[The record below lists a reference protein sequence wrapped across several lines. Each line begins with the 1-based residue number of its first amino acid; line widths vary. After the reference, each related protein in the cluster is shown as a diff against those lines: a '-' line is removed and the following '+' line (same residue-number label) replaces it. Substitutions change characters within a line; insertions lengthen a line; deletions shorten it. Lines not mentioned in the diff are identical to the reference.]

1 MFYEVSGEVFDKLPN
16 AVFGVV
22 AVKGIDNA
30 RPVPELAAL
39 LEKYIAECEAYFVG
53 EKPKNT
59 PDVIPYR
66 EAFRAIGINPNRYAC
81 SIEALMDRIAKG
93 KGFPSISPAV
103 DLGNCISIKYHL
115 PIGAHDIDSFIDGR
129 LSVRAADEND
139 VFVPFGSEEPDNP
152 EPGEI
157 VYASG
162 NEVRTRRW
170 TWRQGNNGMITEETT
185 NLLYPIDGFAD
196 VNMDKVEAAISDFEQ
211 YVKEFFGDDITVVT
225 GIVNAENPRFE
236 F

>member
-22 AVKGIDNA
+22 AVKGINNA
-30 RPVPELAAL
+30 KPVPELAEL
-39 LEKYIAECEAYFVG
+39 LDKYIAECEAYFAG

-115 PIGAHDIDSFIDGR
+115 PIGAHDIDSFIDGG
-129 LSVRAADEND
+129 LSVRVADEND
-139 VFVPFGSEEPDNP
+139 AFVPFGSDEPDNP

-225 GIVNAENPRFE
+225 GIVNAENQSFE

>member
-22 AVKGIDNA
+22 AVKGINNA
-30 RPVPELAAL
+30 KPVPELAEL
-39 LEKYIAECEAYFVG
+39 LDKYIAECEAYFAG

-115 PIGAHDIDSFIDGR
+115 PIGAHDIDSFIDGG
-129 LSVRAADEND
+129 LSVRVAD
-139 VFVPFGSEEPDNP
+139 
-152 EPGEI
+152 EI

-225 GIVNAENPRFE
+225 GIVNAENQSFE

>member
-22 AVKGIDNA
+22 AVKGINNA
-30 RPVPELAAL
+30 KPVPELAEL
-39 LEKYIAECEAYFVG
+39 LDKYIAECEAYFAG

-115 PIGAHDIDSFIDGR
+115 PIGAHDIDSFIDGG
-129 LSVRAADEND
+129 LSVRVADEND
-139 VFVPFGSEEPDNP
+139 VFVPFGSDEPDNP

-211 YVKEFFGDDITVVT
+211 YVKEFFGDDITIVT
-225 GIVNAENPRFE
+225 GIVNAENQSFE

>member
-22 AVKGIDNA
+22 AVKGINNA
-30 RPVPELAAL
+30 KPVPELAEL
-39 LEKYIAECEAYFVG
+39 LDKYIAECEAYFAG

-115 PIGAHDIDSFIDGR
+115 PIGAHDIDSFIDGG
-129 LSVRAADEND
+129 LSVRVADEND
-139 VFVPFGSEEPDNP
+139 VFVPFGSDEPDNP

-225 GIVNAENPRFE
+225 GIVNAENQSFE

>member
-30 RPVPELAAL
+30 RPVPELAEL
-39 LEKYIAECEAYFVG
+39 LEKYIAECEAYFAG

-211 YVKEFFGDDITVVT
+211 YVKEFFGEDITIIT

>member
-1 MFYEVSGEVFDKLPN
+1 MFYEVSGKVFDKLPN

-22 AVKGIDNA
+22 AVKGINNA
-30 RPVPELAAL
+30 KPVPELAEL
-39 LEKYIAECEAYFVG
+39 LDKYIAECEAYFAG

-115 PIGAHDIDSFIDGR
+115 PIGAHDIDSFIDGG
-129 LSVRAADEND
+129 LSVRVADEND
-139 VFVPFGSEEPDNP
+139 VFVPFGSDEPDNP

-225 GIVNAENPRFE
+225 GIVNAENQSFE

>member
-30 RPVPELAAL
+30 RPVPELAEL
-39 LEKYIAECEAYFVG
+39 LEKYIAECEAYFAG

-66 EAFRAIGINPNRYAC
+66 EAFRTIGINPNRYAC

-115 PIGAHDIDSFIDGR
+115 PIGAHDIDSFIDGG

-139 VFVPFGSEEPDNP
+139 VFVPFGSEDPDNP

-157 VYASG
+157 VMRQ
-162 NEVRTRRW
+162 ETRFAQEDGRGD
-170 TWRQGNNGMITEETT
+170 RETT
-185 NLLYPIDGFAD
+185 A
-196 VNMDKVEAAISDFEQ
+196 
-211 YVKEFFGDDITVVT
+211 
-225 GIVNAENPRFE
+225 
-236 F
+236 

>member
-22 AVKGIDNA
+22 AVKGINNA
-30 RPVPELAAL
+30 KPVPELAEL
-39 LEKYIAECEAYFVG
+39 LDKYIAECEAYFAG

-115 PIGAHDIDSFIDGR
+115 PIGAHDIDSFIDGG
-129 LSVRAADEND
+129 LSVRVADEND
-139 VFVPFGSEEPDNP
+139 VFVPFGSDEPDNP

>member
-30 RPVPELAAL
+30 RPVPELAEL
-39 LEKYIAECEAYFVG
+39 LEKYIAECEAYFAG

-115 PIGAHDIDSFIDGR
+115 PIGAHDIDSFIDGG

-139 VFVPFGSEEPDNP
+139 VFVPFGSEDPDNP

-170 TWRQGNNGMITEETT
+170 TWRQGNNGMITKETT

-211 YVKEFFGDDITVVT
+211 YVKEFFGDDITIIT
-225 GIVNAENPRFE
+225 GIVSAENPRFE